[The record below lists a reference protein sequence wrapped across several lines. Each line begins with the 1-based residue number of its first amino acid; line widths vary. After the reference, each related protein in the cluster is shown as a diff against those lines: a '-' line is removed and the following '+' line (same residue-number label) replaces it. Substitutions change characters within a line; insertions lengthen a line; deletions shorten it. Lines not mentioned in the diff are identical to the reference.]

1 MGLEY
6 EGTSYHG
13 FALQPNYPTVQ
24 GTLED
29 ALRRVLG
36 HDVRV
41 TAAGRTDSGVHA
53 RGQVVSFSTEA
64 RLPDAA
70 IARAVNTHL
79 PCDVVA
85 GDSMEASPSFDA
97 RRCALRRS
105 YRYTLWRGQRRDVW
119 QRRFSTHVPEQLDL
133 DAMRVAAGQLTG
145 QHDFTSFI
153 GHAAQQTAAGSPV
166 RCVTKAEWNVDGAL
180 LHFDCAADA
189 FARHMV
195 RNMVGTL
202 LWVGRGRRSPDSI
215 SEILRARDRRVAG
228 PTAPAR
234 GLTLMSV
241 DYGDQES
248 QS

>member
-13 FALQPNYPTVQ
+13 FALQPNLRTVQ
-24 GTLED
+24 GALEE

-70 IARAVNTHL
+70 IARAVNTFL
-79 PCDVVA
+79 PCDIVA
-85 GDSMEASPSFDA
+85 ADSVEVSQGFDA

-105 YRYTLWRGQRRDVW
+105 YRYTIWRGQRRDVW
-119 QRRFSTHVPEQLDL
+119 QRRFSTHVPDPLDV
-133 DAMRVAAGQLTG
+133 DAMRAAAERLTG

-153 GHAAQQTAAGSPV
+153 GHASQQRAGGSPV
-166 RCVTKAEWNVDGAL
+166 RRVTTAEWSIDGSL

-202 LWVGRGRRSPDSI
+202 LSVGRRRRSPDGMR
-215 SEILRARDRRVAG
+215 EILWARDRRVAG

-241 DYGDQES
+241 DYENQES
-248 QS
+248 HS